1 MPAHDPALSVLAEAT
16 YVSLRTFRRDGSS
29 VDTPVWVAGL
39 DGSLVAFTDG
49 TSWKVKRLRANP
61 HCAVAVCNAV
71 GTVSSEWFPGSIDV
85 IADPERGRR
94 AFEALRAKYGLQM
107 RMLDLVSW
115 IGGRIGRRV
124 VLEVVLSDS
133 GAPA

>member
-1 MPAHDPALSVLAEAT
+1 MPAHDSALSVLAEAP

-61 HCAVAVCNAV
+61 HCAIAVCNAV
-71 GTVSSEWFPGSIDV
+71 GTVSSEWFPGSVDV
-85 IADPERGRR
+85 IVDPERERR

-124 VLEVVLSDS
+124 VLDVGLSDS

>member
-1 MPAHDPALSVLAEAT
+1 MPAHDSALSVLAEAP
-16 YVSLRTFRRDGSS
+16 YVSLRTFRRDSSS

-61 HCAVAVCNAV
+61 HCAIAVCNAV
-71 GTVSSEWFPGSIDV
+71 GTVSSEWFPGSVDV
-85 IADPERGRR
+85 IVDPEHERR

-124 VLEVVLSDS
+124 VLDVVLSDS